1 MMGNRD
7 RFLREADSGG
17 GWHPVAPV
25 HSLFRQY
32 IYFVDFSSL
41 SSSSSYKYIQRSCDD
56 QNSSFMPMMLLQICT
71 SVWNEASSVWNRN
84 DRWCGG
90 LKLRRA
96 TINTVSLHVSTNSE
110 LTRRV
115 VRENE
120 CACTVQLARTIIA
133 KSPTRPPARPP
144 TLNAPSTHINYNIRF
159 EVTCTVVEYHYARRI
174 AQRVYN
180 NHGFVFI

>member
-1 MMGNRD
+1 MSRGGEGSKTTLLRVIRNEQNGGWLSRATETMMGNRD

-32 IYFVDFSSL
+32 IYFVDLSS

-84 DRWCGG
+84 DR
-90 LKLRRA
+90 
-96 TINTVSLHVSTNSE
+96 
-110 LTRRV
+110 
-115 VRENE
+115 
-120 CACTVQLARTIIA
+120 
-133 KSPTRPPARPP
+133 
-144 TLNAPSTHINYNIRF
+144 
-159 EVTCTVVEYHYARRI
+159 
-174 AQRVYN
+174 
-180 NHGFVFI
+180 